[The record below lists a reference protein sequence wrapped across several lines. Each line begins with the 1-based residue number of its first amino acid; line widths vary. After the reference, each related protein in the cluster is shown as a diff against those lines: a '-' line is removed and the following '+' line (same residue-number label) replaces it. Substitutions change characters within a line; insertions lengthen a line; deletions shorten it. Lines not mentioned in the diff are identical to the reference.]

1 MKFFE
6 SRYDEKEYFD
16 TIDYLYDLL
25 EENNAE
31 FLTNLI
37 FIQLV
42 ISLEVFIERL
52 SKPLK
57 KECKKFCMKHL
68 PSRVKVEHSK
78 GIINSLNDK
87 LSSSLK
93 IQDCESLF
101 LDLSRIWVDEAHKI
115 KLNFDLKFRSGK
127 HGDEEIIKIFD
138 KLGINNIFEELN
150 IKDNKE
156 SSLLDVDDNII
167 NAQLFIQELVAKRNL
182 AIHQGVKLSS
192 QFSIKEVSN
201 KIFILKALLKE
212 INRILDEYLGALYKE
227 SSRKSQQS
235 QLFINDDKWFFY

>member
-78 GIINSLNDK
+78 GIISSLNDK
-87 LSSSLK
+87 LSSRLK

-101 LDLSRIWVDEAHKI
+101 LDLSRIWVDETHKI

-127 HGDEEIIKIFD
+127 HGDGEIIRIFD
-138 KLGINNIFEELN
+138 KLGIDNIFQEIN
-150 IKDNKE
+150 IKDDKE
-156 SSLLDVDDNII
+156 SLLDVDDNII
-167 NAQLFIQELVAKRNL
+167 NAQLFIQELVEKRNL

-192 QFSIKEVSN
+192 QFTIEEVSK

-227 SSRKSQQS
+227 SYRESQQS
-235 QLFINDDKWFFY
+235 QLFINDDKWFFN